1 MAEYKNII
9 HEKEDKI
16 GIITLNRPDKMN
28 ALSKE
33 LIGELMDALEKADTD
48 PNARVLIITG
58 AGRAFCAGYD
68 QSASNT
74 GERKYADDWRRGIFS
89 NARFWFK
96 IWDLTLPVI
105 AAVNG
110 YALAGG
116 GDLAMACDI
125 TIASEQARFGYPA
138 IRMSGFPPT
147 LLWPYII
154 GPKFT
159 KELLFTGKQ
168 IDAREAE
175 RMGMVNRVVP
185 HERLLEEAR
194 EMAQEML
201 KTPRIV
207 LELNKVTVNR
217 VYELMGLRAAMGF
230 MGEMDVLAH
239 MTRGG
244 EIFGQIAKEK
254 GAKAAFQWMNTAE
267 KD

>member
-1 MAEYKNII
+1 MSDYKNITY
-9 HEKEDKI
+9 EKEDKI

-33 LIGELMDALEKADTD
+33 LLAEFMDILEKADADENT
-48 PNARVLIITG
+48 RVLIITG

-74 GERKYADDWRRGIFS
+74 GERNFSDDWRKGIFG

-96 IWDLTLPVI
+96 IWDLTIPVI

-110 YALAGG
+110 FALAGG

-125 TIASEQARFGYPA
+125 TLASDQARFGYPA

-147 LLWPYII
+147 LLWPYLI

-168 IDAREAE
+168 IDAAEAE
-175 RMGMVNRVVP
+175 RMGMVNRVVS
-185 HERLLEEAR
+185 HEKLLDEAM
-194 EMAQEML
+194 EMAREML
-201 KTPRIV
+201 KTPRLV
-207 LELNKVTVNR
+207 LEMNKVTVNR
-217 VYELMGLRAAMGF
+217 VFEMMGMRAAMGF
-230 MGEMDVLAH
+230 MGEMDVIAH
-239 MTRGG
+239 MTKGG
-244 EIFGQIAKEK
+244 EIFGNIAGEK
-254 GAKAAFQWMNTAE
+254 GAKEAFKWMNTAE